1 MSGSG
6 RYDTATSSTLRV
18 AAGWTLS
25 TVLAP
30 SALYGANGMKIG
42 PDGQLYVAQAFGSQ
56 LSALDPDSGAV
67 RTVIPV
73 GSAVVAPDDLAF
85 DSHGVMYITEVMS
98 ERVSARM
105 PDGSLR
111 VIADNV
117 PVANGITS
125 HGDRI
130 FMDEMRPDGRLLEL
144 YADGRAPRVVAE
156 HLNFPNALA
165 MGPDDCLYF
174 PQVVDG
180 EIWRV
185 PVAGGRPE
193 RFVSGLAFPTA
204 VKFSPRGELYTTEAA
219 SGEVT
224 RIDLHSRARHTVAK
238 VRAGI
243 DNFAFSPAGRLFV
256 SHFVDGGVTEIDA
269 AGHERVLVAPGMLG
283 PFGLACGADGRIYV
297 ADGMSL
303 AVHEADGRLAVRHG
317 LLIDHSFPGFARG
330 VAVDSDGAAYITTS
344 AGSVARYRSG
354 EQTRTLASSLE
365 RPTGLT
371 LAADGGLLVCE
382 TGGGRLLHIATDGK
396 LSTLARGLAAPV
408 GVAALADGSCFV
420 SESAAG
426 RVTHIENGQTRAVMN
441 GLREPQGLAWQGGSV
456 FVVDRTA
463 KTLHCYTPASGST
476 IVVAEQLPV
485 GATPGIVPKTLPGIG
500 DIMPGPLLPFA
511 DLVACSDG
519 RILIGADGAGAVLA
533 VSRA

>member
-1 MSGSG
+1 MSASG
-6 RYDTATSSTLRV
+6 RYDSPASSAPGVT
-18 AAGWTLS
+18 AGWTLT

-42 PDGQLYVAQAFGSQ
+42 PDGRLYVAQAFGSQ
-56 LSALDPDSGAV
+56 LSALDTTSGAV
-67 RTVIPV
+67 QTVIPV
-73 GSAVVAPDDLAF
+73 GSVVVAPDDLAV
-85 DSHGVMYITEVMS
+85 DSRGVMYITEVMS
-98 ERVSARM
+98 ERVSARS
-105 PDGSLR
+105 PDGKLR
-111 VIADNV
+111 VIAENV

-144 YADGRAPRVVAE
+144 YTDGRAPRVVAE

-165 MGPDDCLYF
+165 MGPDNCLYF

-185 PVAGGRPE
+185 PVAGGSAE
-193 RFVSGLAFPTA
+193 RFMSGLAFPTA

-224 RIDLHSRARHTVAK
+224 RIDLHSRARTAVAK
-238 VRAGI
+238 VRPGI
-243 DNFAFSPAGRLFV
+243 DNFAFSPDGRLFI
-256 SHFVDGGVTEIDA
+256 SHFVDGGVAEIDS
-269 AGHERVLVAPGMLG
+269 AGRERVLVAPGMLG
-283 PFGLACGADGRIYV
+283 PFGLACGSDGSFYV

-303 AVHEADGRLAVRHG
+303 AIHAADGQLTARHG

-330 VAVDSDGAAYITTS
+330 VVLDGSGACFITTS
-344 AGSVARYRSG
+344 AGTVARYRSG
-354 EQTRTLASSLE
+354 EETQTLASGLA
-365 RPTGLT
+365 RPTGLA

-382 TGGGRLLHIATDGK
+382 TAGGQLLHITADGK

-408 GVAALADGSCFV
+408 GVAALPNGSCFV

-426 RVTHIENGQTRAVMN
+426 RITHIENGQTRAVMS
-441 GLREPQGLAWQGGSV
+441 GLREPQGLAWQ
-456 FVVDRTA
+456 VDSLYVIDRAA
-463 KTLHCYTPASGST
+463 KTLHCYTPASGAKT
-476 IVVAEQLPV
+476 LVAEQLPV

-511 DLVACSDG
+511 DLAACSDG

-533 VSRA
+533 LARV

>member
-6 RYDTATSSTLRV
+6 RYATATSSTPQI
-18 AAGWTLS
+18 APGWTLS
-25 TVLAP
+25 NVLAP

-56 LSALDPDSGAV
+56 LSALDTSSGVA

-98 ERVSARM
+98 ERVSARL

-111 VIADNV
+111 VIADHV
-117 PVANGITS
+117 PVANGITT

-144 YADGRAPRVVAE
+144 YADGRTPRVIAE

-193 RFVSGLAFPTA
+193 CFISGLAFPTA

-224 RIDLHSRARHTVAK
+224 RIDLHSRARSTVAK
-238 VRAGI
+238 VRPGI
-243 DNFAFSPAGRLFV
+243 DNFAFSPEGRLFV
-256 SHFVDGGVTEIDA
+256 SHFVDGGVAEIDA
-269 AGHERVLVAPGMLG
+269 AGGERVLVAPGMLG
-283 PFGLACGADGRIYV
+283 PFGLACGTDGRFYV

-303 AVHEADGRLAVRHG
+303 AVHEADGRLVARHG

-330 VAVDSDGAAYITTS
+330 VAVNGSGACFIATS
-344 AGSVARYRSG
+344 AGTVARYRSG
-354 EQTRTLASSLE
+354 EETQILASALE
-365 RPTGLT
+365 RPTGLAF
-371 LAADGGLLVCE
+371 AADGGLLVCE
-382 TGGGRLLHIATDGK
+382 TGAGRLLHIAADGK
-396 LSTLARGLAAPV
+396 CSTLARGLAAPV
-408 GVAALADGSCFV
+408 AVAALADGSCFV

-426 RVTHIENGQTRAVMN
+426 RVTHIENGQTRSVMS
-441 GLREPQGLAWQGGSV
+441 GLREPQGLAWQDDSLY
-456 FVVDRTA
+456 VVDRAA
-463 KTLHCYTPASGST
+463 KTLHCYWPASGSKT
-476 IVVAEQLPV
+476 IVVEQLPV

-500 DIMPGPLLPFA
+500 DLMPGPLLPFA
-511 DLVACSDG
+511 DLVACGDG

-533 VSRA
+533 LHRA